1 MCSIEEAWSG
11 QNFEGKRVSSQA
23 DIRKAYMSLPDGIA
37 NHNNQ
42 FTINNPNIPQ
52 PNSYAGSLSRSI
64 NSKYSRTPRVPNIN
78 RKSNDANIRM
88 SSTMPQ
94 FDGYVGI
101 EPRPKYM
108 EIYDEAEAK
117 NKGIS
122 SDTFSNIDEAF
133 LISNNMNNNNNSY
146 NSDLLNQDTDLD
158 NIVINKKMQ
167 LNNINNINNVN
178 NNSNNSNN
186 SNNNNNNFTNIRNKK
201 KNNNDDNNE
210 ILRELNSNNN
220 RINNENTIK
229 LQSMLLDIVNKLDKL
244 EKDINHSQSR
254 NIHDIILYIL
264 IGMLISFIITSIFK
278 SKK

>member
-11 QNFEGKRVSSQA
+11 QDFEGKRVSSQA

-42 FTINNPNIPQ
+42 FTVNNPNIPQ
-52 PNSYAGSLSRSI
+52 PNSNAGSLSRSI
-64 NSKYSRTPRVPNIN
+64 NSKYSRTPRVPIIN
-78 RKSNDANIRM
+78 RNSNDANIRM

-108 EIYDEAEAK
+108 AIYDEAEEK
-117 NKGIS
+117 YKGMS
-122 SDTFSNIDEAF
+122 NDTFSNIDEAF
-133 LISNNMNNNNNSY
+133 LTSNNMNNNYMNNNSY

-158 NIVINKKMQ
+158 NTIINKKMQ
-167 LNNINNINNVN
+167 LNKINNQI
-178 NNSNNSNN
+178 
-186 SNNNNNNFTNIRNKK
+186 NNNNNNNNNSFTNIRNKK
-201 KNNNDDNNE
+201 NNNNNNNDDNNE
-210 ILRELNSNNN
+210 ILRELNSKNN
-220 RINNENTIK
+220 RINNENTMK

-264 IGMLISFIITSIFK
+264 IGMIISFIITSIYK
-278 SKK
+278 SKSK